1 MSSQIT
7 TETRCHGS
15 TVCGRCHNTVLSCN
29 PTTIVSGNS
38 CFNACNVHYAVVEEV
53 ATRCAGGLN
62 SPCTNHSK
70 SSSPATKILPLD
82 KCHIYACDDHRNQ
95 VFTNLIGENVDYI
108 IHNVRLTVPHVENDM
123 DMLVDEINTLKLAF
137 QHQILTQYAE
147 LKNVKAEHNALL
159 KKHQFLLKN
168 VMHQRIPDASHEK
181 LRIPDAYHEKLWI
194 PDASYE
200 KLRIPDEKS
209 ADPGLLKSLEKRLLI
224 ADATAIY
231 NTVRGGGDATLRAYL
246 DNPYLDHVVSHI
258 MANVRANSDPRFGD
272 VLNGRVSRER
282 VYKMLLAMHEQ
293 PLSDKA
299 LRALDVVVGPNDK
312 NAIVVSDHVSLQHFT
327 SAAMRFFAS
336 EGSVAYRRMGVRY
349 VQQTTSSDVL
359 LNAWS
364 VNPFEP
370 QLPLVERGDEDPD
383 AWSSSSSRLN
393 VAESPF
399 EFETIGDLLTWG
411 IDKSS
416 RLMVVNF
423 ATIED
428 VLGKSKHKSSPSR
441 GFVLKYFPLTPSRVG
456 TTTTT
461 TTSSSSVGPG
471 VIIAPNPSNPLV
483 EVVSIEVRSVVA
495 VARASPS
502 FYRMLPSIRGL
513 FSDTIP
519 AIFGRLMSGSG
530 DLKDLH
536 AVQLMNGVVD
546 NLGRS
551 VSLKVRRSTVYEDP
565 AMFRQVFRWLRRPP
579 SSDCRM
585 RAFVSLD
592 SVGGGVAIVSF
603 DDDLSVNVSFQRIPD
618 ASRIPDAV
626 RLVNMVC
633 IGEANDALD
642 RIDCPVRVRPLVSVG
657 DSSLEW
663 DARDSR
669 YVISVEDRRGEH
681 GKLVND
687 LREDILNFD
696 AITPPSKSQLLSYRG
711 VSGYTDPRNL
721 FKAVANMRQLSK
733 TDAVRLIRSRFDH
746 LTQDQCEEAIDADR
760 SSSDASS
767 VVSALTLEPML
778 QVQSRGAF
786 SYSITLENARP
797 HVMMRIAGIIGRGR
811 LGALH
816 SVLVSSQDDEDHTS
830 IIVRVGSSGTPLD
843 TSLLRALA
851 DVYTSGDVRVFLLSV
866 HDVLVKSP
874 GIFVAMGDGYV
885 CSRFMRGGDAR
896 DTLSSPSI
904 FEAFLVH
911 MRSGSYATIFGLDRI
926 LLPWLGKVSRSQLL
940 KEYDSESVD
949 ATWAALIRELCI
961 FGAFSRFLVALEEDN
976 NLALSRPDVDAI
988 ADLMGTITGR
998 LTVTLSVGGGCV
1010 SRRRSSRDKD
1020 TDETKIST
1028 RELYNNVNSECEGDA
1043 EGEDSE
1049 AEGDAEGEDS
1059 EGGGDAEGD
1068 AEGED
1073 SGAEGED
1080 SEGEGDAKGED
1091 SEGEGDAEGEDSGAE
1106 GEDSGAE
1113 GEDSGAEGENSG
1125 AEGEDSGAEG
1135 DAEGNLD
1142 TKGDADA
1149 SSSQVSAGP
1158 YLLDDFKSD
1167 VCTWIEL
1174 DDSIKTLQHA
1184 IRDRRLEKQK
1194 LTQRIIGFMDHHDI
1208 EDLNTKSGRIRY
1220 KTKYVRP
1227 QVSKTNIRDRISS
1240 FFPNDAQFA
1249 DDIVTAIYSSREDPE
1264 IDDTVVDDSSR
1275 PPGDAYMQRRCISVV
1290 PELCNIHA
1298 NTFSETTGGKTDF
1311 GVVVNMDPSWMGGS
1325 HWAAMYG
1332 CIDRSKPHRYG
1343 LYYYDSLGKEP
1354 PAPILQFMKRFVA
1367 GTDVPIGW
1375 NTIQKQYGDSD
1386 TLNTNVLVH
1395 EFGLLRHASKSFLG
1409 ASPDGVTEDGVM
1421 LEIKCPW
1428 RRKIDGTVPM
1438 QYYLQIQGQLAVSG
1452 LLECDYFEV
1461 EFDILQ
1467 SEEEIEAEFAE
1478 ISRDESIMKSA
1489 FRGVFVEKIKHGSN
1503 EPPSYVYPPCFG
1515 RDNHI
1520 VGGGKSDSSPQSLLD
1535 HLREFVDAES
1545 SSLDDSY
1552 RVNIIWWKVRKHST
1566 VKVHADTDFSAR
1578 MIDTLEGVWNDVTCL
1593 RFDKDMYDQR
1603 MLDLAPVRRSASSS
1617 ATVSKRGKRPPLGNK
1632 VVCSPELARGYAFLE
1647 DANDF

>member
-1 MSSQIT
+1 
-7 TETRCHGS
+7 
-15 TVCGRCHNTVLSCN
+15 
-29 PTTIVSGNS
+29 
-38 CFNACNVHYAVVEEV
+38 
-53 ATRCAGGLN
+53 
-62 SPCTNHSK
+62 
-70 SSSPATKILPLD
+70 
-82 KCHIYACDDHRNQ
+82 
-95 VFTNLIGENVDYI
+95 
-108 IHNVRLTVPHVENDM
+108 
-123 DMLVDEINTLKLAF
+123 
-137 QHQILTQYAE
+137 
-147 LKNVKAEHNALL
+147 
-159 KKHQFLLKN
+159 
-168 VMHQRIPDASHEK
+168 
-181 LRIPDAYHEKLWI
+181 
-194 PDASYE
+194 
-200 KLRIPDEKS
+200 
-209 ADPGLLKSLEKRLLI
+209 
-224 ADATAIY
+224 
-231 NTVRGGGDATLRAYL
+231 
-246 DNPYLDHVVSHI
+246 
-258 MANVRANSDPRFGD
+258 
-272 VLNGRVSRER
+272 
-282 VYKMLLAMHEQ
+282 MLLAMHEQ

-299 LRALDVVVGPNDK
+299 LRELDVVVGPNDK
-312 NAIVVSDHVSLQHFT
+312 NAIVVSDHVPLQHFT

-336 EGSVAYRRMGVRY
+336 EGSVAYRRMGMRY

-370 QLPLVERGDEDPD
+370 QLPLVERGEEDPD

-399 EFETIGDLLTWG
+399 EFETIGDLLTLG

-428 VLGKSKHKSSPSR
+428 VLGKRKHKSSPSR

-456 TTTTT
+456 TTSTT
-461 TTSSSSVGPG
+461 SSVGPD
-471 VIIAPNPSNPLV
+471 VIIIAPNPSNPLV

-502 FYRMLPSIRGL
+502 FYRMIPTIRGL

-565 AMFRQVFRWLRRPP
+565 AMFRQVFWWLRRPP

-626 RLVNMVC
+626 RL
-633 IGEANDALD
+633 
-642 RIDCPVRVRPLVSVG
+642 
-657 DSSLEW
+657 EW

-696 AITPPSKSQLLSYRG
+696 AITPPSKSQVLSYRG
-711 VSGYTDPRNL
+711 VSGYTDSRNL

-733 TDAVRLIRSRFDH
+733 TDAVRIIQSRFDH

-797 HVMMRIAGIIGRGR
+797 HVMMRIAGIIGRVRISELSASMLQVGGGGELLNAANKSYGDFLNSEADMLFGALSQEASQEKNLHTGSSRSGRSNYVTKNGDSSVPRSFLLESLYRADPNLFSGTTYSKMCPHVDRRQPVVVTREEFDVLPSNSYGDRAIAYGSSKETSARNIYICPTVWCPMSRVSMTRDQLVSAGGRCPGGPGEEPILYDSKYFRKSKNKNHRHVGFSGSIQTSFGVVSTVLLQQPGKRVDQCEAKDAGGGSGKTSSNNITGSTNRKTKNRTDEKHVSVSSPSSINITSFSRYVMHSGVVPLPVKGR

-896 DTLSSPSI
+896 DTLLSPSI

-911 MRSGSYATIFGLDRI
+911 MRSGSYATIFGLDSI
-926 LLPWLGKVSRSQLL
+926 LLPLLGKVSRPQLL
-940 KEYDSESVD
+940 KEYDSEAVD
-949 ATWAALIRELCI
+949 ATWTALIRELCI

-998 LTVTLSVGGGCV
+998 LTVTLSVGGSC
-1010 SRRRSSRDKD
+1010 
-1020 TDETKIST
+1020 
-1028 RELYNNVNSECEGDA
+1028 
-1043 EGEDSE
+1043 
-1049 AEGDAEGEDS
+1049 
-1059 EGGGDAEGD
+1059 
-1068 AEGED
+1068 
-1073 SGAEGED
+1073 
-1080 SEGEGDAKGED
+1080 
-1091 SEGEGDAEGEDSGAE
+1091 
-1106 GEDSGAE
+1106 
-1113 GEDSGAEGENSG
+1113 
-1125 AEGEDSGAEG
+1125 
-1135 DAEGNLD
+1135 
-1142 TKGDADA
+1142 
-1149 SSSQVSAGP
+1149 
-1158 YLLDDFKSD
+1158 
-1167 VCTWIEL
+1167 
-1174 DDSIKTLQHA
+1174 
-1184 IRDRRLEKQK
+1184 
-1194 LTQRIIGFMDHHDI
+1194 
-1208 EDLNTKSGRIRY
+1208 
-1220 KTKYVRP
+1220 
-1227 QVSKTNIRDRISS
+1227 
-1240 FFPNDAQFA
+1240 
-1249 DDIVTAIYSSREDPE
+1249 DPE

-1395 EFGLLRHASKSFLG
+1395 EFGLLCHASKSFLG

-1461 EFDILQ
+1461 EFDILH

-1489 FRGVFVEKIKHGSN
+1489 FRG
-1503 EPPSYVYPPCFG
+1503 
-1515 RDNHI
+1515 
-1520 VGGGKSDSSPQSLLD
+1520 
-1535 HLREFVDAES
+1535 
-1545 SSLDDSY
+1545 
-1552 RVNIIWWKVRKHST
+1552 VRKHST

-1617 ATVSKRGKRPPLGNK
+1617 ATVIKRGKRPPLGNK

>member
-1 MSSQIT
+1 MKNKKNKSS
-7 TETRCHGS
+7 
-15 TVCGRCHNTVLSCN
+15 
-29 PTTIVSGNS
+29 
-38 CFNACNVHYAVVEEV
+38 
-53 ATRCAGGLN
+53 
-62 SPCTNHSK
+62 
-70 SSSPATKILPLD
+70 SSSPASSSSSPFVLRKWTSVSSSTPVSIGLPPGFD
-82 KCHIYACDDHRNQ
+82 CHRLSVRALRGALVRSGHAR
-95 VFTNLIGENVDYI
+95 TNEGVCFWVSYSPNEEVSSTTS
-108 IHNVRLTVPHVENDM
+108 TV
-123 DMLVDEINTLKLAF
+123 L
-137 QHQILTQYAE
+137 
-147 LKNVKAEHNALL
+147 
-159 KKHQFLLKN
+159 
-168 VMHQRIPDASHEK
+168 
-181 LRIPDAYHEKLWI
+181 
-194 PDASYE
+194 
-200 KLRIPDEKS
+200 
-209 ADPGLLKSLEKRLLI
+209 
-224 ADATAIY
+224 
-231 NTVRGGGDATLRAYL
+231 GGGDATLRAYL

-456 TTTTT
+456 TTSSTNTS
-461 TTSSSSVGPG
+461 SSSSVGPG

-536 AVQLMNGVVD
+536 AVQLMNGVLD

-642 RIDCPVRVRPLVSVG
+642 RIDCPVRIRPLVSVG

-681 GKLVND
+681 GKLVKD

-696 AITPPSKSQLLSYRG
+696 AITPPSKSQFLSYRG

-760 SSSDASS
+760 SSSDALS

-797 HVMMRIAGIIGRGR
+797 HVMMRIAGIIGRVRSISELSASMLQVGGGGELLNASNNDFLNSEADMLFGALSQEDSPEKNLHTGSSRSGRSNYVTKNGDSSVPRSFLLESLYRADPNLFSGTTYSKMCPHVDKRQPVVVTREEFDVLPSNSYGDRAIAYGSSKETSERNIYICPTVWCPMSRVSMTRDQLVSAGGRCPGGPAEEPILYDSKYFRKSKNKNHRHVGFLDPSKHPSGLCLPCCFNKPGKRVDQCEAKDAGGGSGKTSSNNITGSTNRKTKNRTDEKHVSVSSPSSRNITSFSRYVMHSGVVPLPVNGR

-911 MRSGSYATIFGLDRI
+911 MRSGSYATIFGLDSI
-926 LLPWLGKVSRSQLL
+926 LLPLLGKVSRPQLL
-940 KEYDSESVD
+940 KEYDSEAVD

-998 LTVTLSVGGGCV
+998 LTVTLSVGGSCV
-1010 SRRRSSRDKD
+1010 SRRSNNS
-1020 TDETKIST
+1020 TSNAETRIHLPSLHT
-1028 RELYNNVNSECEGDA
+1028 LER
-1043 EGEDSE
+1043 
-1049 AEGDAEGEDS
+1049 
-1059 EGGGDAEGD
+1059 
-1068 AEGED
+1068 
-1073 SGAEGED
+1073 
-1080 SEGEGDAKGED
+1080 
-1091 SEGEGDAEGEDSGAE
+1091 
-1106 GEDSGAE
+1106 
-1113 GEDSGAEGENSG
+1113 
-1125 AEGEDSGAEG
+1125 
-1135 DAEGNLD
+1135 
-1142 TKGDADA
+1142 A
-1149 SSSQVSAGP
+1149 SSFCILLEQFVGGRSVVERLGIRGEQRASLEHFIP
-1158 YLLDDFKSD
+1158 LDDNSN
-1167 VCTWIEL
+1167 VPPPL
-1174 DDSIKTLQHA
+1174 
-1184 IRDRRLEKQK
+1184 
-1194 LTQRIIGFMDHHDI
+1194 
-1208 EDLNTKSGRIRY
+1208 
-1220 KTKYVRP
+1220 
-1227 QVSKTNIRDRISS
+1227 
-1240 FFPNDAQFA
+1240 
-1249 DDIVTAIYSSREDPE
+1249 IVTAVRQSLAKLQKGVHPPVKNSHVKSSPLRIHLIAEVFLGNGNNGFRVKMLSPKSSMIPFLLNSKSVSVGGLFVYVDE
-1264 IDDTVVDDSSR
+1264 FQHHVDDRVFMSPWERDLRSRDMVRDVLRRDVSMAIRSDLQLLFHLSSIRSTASR
-1275 PPGDAYMQRRCISVV
+1275 PR
-1290 PELCNIHA
+1290 EN
-1298 NTFSETTGGKTDF
+1298 
-1311 GVVVNMDPSWMGGS
+1311 
-1325 HWAAMYG
+1325 
-1332 CIDRSKPHRYG
+1332 
-1343 LYYYDSLGKEP
+1343 
-1354 PAPILQFMKRFVA
+1354 
-1367 GTDVPIGW
+1367 VPIARKDVVAMIYGIIRTPKRNVRDDDVYW
-1375 NTIQKQYGDSD
+1375 LADILLFSDEPLTIRRG
-1386 TLNTNVLVH
+1386 T
-1395 EFGLLRHASKSFLG
+1395 ASFH
-1409 ASPDGVTEDGVM
+1409 V
-1421 LEIKCPW
+1421 
-1428 RRKIDGTVPM
+1428 IDGGDDNKNIMFFKDVR
-1438 QYYLQIQGQLAVSG
+1438 
-1452 LLECDYFEV
+1452 
-1461 EFDILQ
+1461 EFD
-1467 SEEEIEAEFAE
+1467 
-1478 ISRDESIMKSA
+1478 R
-1489 FRGVFVEKIKHGSN
+1489 VTYN
-1503 EPPSYVYPPCFG
+1503 G
-1515 RDNHI
+1515 RSCI
-1520 VGGGKSDSSPQSLLD
+1520 P
-1535 HLREFVDAES
+1535 
-1545 SSLDDSY
+1545 
-1552 RVNIIWWKVRKHST
+1552 
-1566 VKVHADTDFSAR
+1566 ADF
-1578 MIDTLEGVWNDVTCL
+1578 
-1593 RFDKDMYDQR
+1593 
-1603 MLDLAPVRRSASSS
+1603 
-1617 ATVSKRGKRPPLGNK
+1617 
-1632 VVCSPELARGYAFLE
+1632 
-1647 DANDF
+1647 

>member
-1 MSSQIT
+1 
-7 TETRCHGS
+7 
-15 TVCGRCHNTVLSCN
+15 
-29 PTTIVSGNS
+29 
-38 CFNACNVHYAVVEEV
+38 
-53 ATRCAGGLN
+53 
-62 SPCTNHSK
+62 
-70 SSSPATKILPLD
+70 
-82 KCHIYACDDHRNQ
+82 
-95 VFTNLIGENVDYI
+95 
-108 IHNVRLTVPHVENDM
+108 
-123 DMLVDEINTLKLAF
+123 
-137 QHQILTQYAE
+137 
-147 LKNVKAEHNALL
+147 
-159 KKHQFLLKN
+159 
-168 VMHQRIPDASHEK
+168 
-181 LRIPDAYHEKLWI
+181 
-194 PDASYE
+194 
-200 KLRIPDEKS
+200 
-209 ADPGLLKSLEKRLLI
+209 
-224 ADATAIY
+224 
-231 NTVRGGGDATLRAYL
+231 
-246 DNPYLDHVVSHI
+246 
-258 MANVRANSDPRFGD
+258 
-272 VLNGRVSRER
+272 
-282 VYKMLLAMHEQ
+282 MLLAMHEQ

-312 NAIVVSDHVSLQHFT
+312 NAIVGSDHVSLQHFT

-336 EGSVAYRRMGVRY
+336 EGSVAYRRMGLRY
-349 VQQTTSSDVL
+349 VQKTTSSDVL

-370 QLPLVERGDEDPD
+370 QLPLVERGEEDPD
-383 AWSSSSSRLN
+383 AWSSSSSRLK

-399 EFETIGDLLTWG
+399 EFETIGDLLTLG

-428 VLGKSKHKSSPSR
+428 VL
-441 GFVLKYFPLTPSRVG
+441 
-456 TTTTT
+456 
-461 TTSSSSVGPG
+461 
-471 VIIAPNPSNPLV
+471 
-483 EVVSIEVRSVVA
+483 VSIEVRSVVA

-551 VSLKVRRSTVYEDP
+551 VSLKVRRSTLYEDP

-681 GKLVND
+681 GKLVKD

-696 AITPPSKSQLLSYRG
+696 AITPPSKSQFLSYRG

-767 VVSALTLEPML
+767 VVSALTLEL
-778 QVQSRGAF
+778 QVQSCGAF
-786 SYSITLENARP
+786 SYSITLENVRP

-816 SVLVSSQDDEDHTS
+816 LVLVSSQDDEDHTS

-911 MRSGSYATIFGLDRI
+911 MHSGSYATIFGLDSI
-926 LLPWLGKVSRSQLL
+926 LLPLLGKVSRPQLL
-940 KEYDSESVD
+940 KEYDSEAVD

-1010 SRRRSSRDKD
+1010 SRRRSRDKD

-1028 RELYNNVNSECEGDA
+1028 RELYNNVN
-1043 EGEDSE
+1043 
-1049 AEGDAEGEDS
+1049 
-1059 EGGGDAEGD
+1059 
-1068 AEGED
+1068 
-1073 SGAEGED
+1073 
-1080 SEGEGDAKGED
+1080 
-1091 SEGEGDAEGEDSGAE
+1091 
-1106 GEDSGAE
+1106 
-1113 GEDSGAEGENSG
+1113 N
-1125 AEGEDSGAEG
+1125 
-1135 DAEGNLD
+1135 
-1142 TKGDADA
+1142 
-1149 SSSQVSAGP
+1149 
-1158 YLLDDFKSD
+1158 DFKSD

-1174 DDSIKTLQHA
+1174 DDSIKTLEHA

-1264 IDDTVVDDSSR
+1264 IDYTVVDDSSR

-1452 LLECDYFEV
+1452 LLECDNFEV

-1467 SEEEIEAEFAE
+1467 SEEEIEDEFAE

-1489 FRGVFVEKIKHGSN
+1489 FR
-1503 EPPSYVYPPCFG
+1503 
-1515 RDNHI
+1515 
-1520 VGGGKSDSSPQSLLD
+1520 
-1535 HLREFVDAES
+1535 
-1545 SSLDDSY
+1545 
-1552 RVNIIWWKVRKHST
+1552 
-1566 VKVHADTDFSAR
+1566 
-1578 MIDTLEGVWNDVTCL
+1578 
-1593 RFDKDMYDQR
+1593 
-1603 MLDLAPVRRSASSS
+1603 
-1617 ATVSKRGKRPPLGNK
+1617 
-1632 VVCSPELARGYAFLE
+1632 
-1647 DANDF
+1647 